1 MKRVCKRKI
10 QIDALTMCYE
20 VESTYYYDRLCQLD
34 YDDTID
40 LGDFQLTRTTDDNF
54 SLSKCYL
61 KRTTGRYYYN
71 VYDIKAWNGMRDI
84 IFGQLKFNLANGND
98 ESNVHSNGLTKVWVS
113 LNNETLYSTDIYFL
127 DYITD
132 RLGLIAHNITTLDLC
147 LDTSFNVSSSLK
159 QFIRDKS
166 ITTILNGRRIIDR
179 EADRPEIV
187 YVMSGNLNKYKYL
200 TLSIKQRNAIKDKSK
215 GVTIIT
221 YDKKAEILNSSEK
234 DYILDY
240 YQRPRS
246 LYRTEVHLN
255 NEDIKAY
262 LNRKGKEFNPL
273 MIFDEAILEDMF
285 FHHLNS
291 VIRFQSKT
299 KDVSWSHIL
308 GRS

>member
-1 MKRVCKRKI
+1 
-10 QIDALTMCYE
+10 MCYE
-20 VESTYYYDRLCQLD
+20 VENTYYYDKLCQLD
-34 YDDTID
+34 YDDFID
-40 LGDFQLTRTTDDNF
+40 LGDFQLTRTT
-54 SLSKCYL
+54 
-61 KRTTGRYYYN
+61 GRYFFN
-71 VYDIKAWNGMRDI
+71 IYDIKAWNGKRDI
-84 IFGQLKFNLANGND
+84 IFGQLKFSLANGND
-98 ESNVHSNGLTKVWVS
+98 ESNIHNNGLTKVWVS

-147 LDTSFNVSSSLK
+147 LDTSFNVSSSVK

-166 ITTILNGRRIIDR
+166 ITTIHNGRRIIDR

-273 MIFDEAILEDMF
+273 MIFDEATLEDMYF
-285 FHHLNS
+285 YHLNG

-299 KDVSWSHIL
+299 KDVSWLHIL

>member
-1 MKRVCKRKI
+1 MKRICRRKI
-10 QIDALTMCYE
+10 QIDALTLCYE
-20 VESTYYYDRLCQLD
+20 VENTYYYDQLRQLD
-34 YDDTID
+34 YGDTID
-40 LGDFQLTRTTDDNF
+40 LGDFQLTRTT
-54 SLSKCYL
+54 
-61 KRTTGRYYYN
+61 GRYFYN
-71 VYDIKAWNGMRDI
+71 IYDIKTWNGKRDI
-84 IFGQLKFNLANGND
+84 IYGQLKFNLANGND
-98 ESNVHSNGLTKVWVS
+98 ESNVHNNGLTKVWVS

-147 LDTSFNVSSSLK
+147 LDTSFNVSSRVK

-166 ITTILNGRRIIDR
+166 ITTILNGRRIVDR

-200 TLSIKQRNAIKDKSK
+200 TLSIKQRNAIKDKSR

-234 DYILDY
+234 TYILDY

-262 LNRKGKEFNPL
+262 LNRDGKEFNPL
-273 MIFDEAILEDMF
+273 MIFDEATLEDMF
-285 FHHLNS
+285 FLHLNS

>member
-1 MKRVCKRKI
+1 
-10 QIDALTMCYE
+10 MCYE
-20 VESTYYYDRLCQLD
+20 VGNTYYYDKLCQLD

-40 LGDFQLTRTTDDNF
+40 LGDFQLTRTT
-54 SLSKCYL
+54 
-61 KRTTGRYYYN
+61 GRYFYN
-71 VYDIKAWNGMRDI
+71 IYDIKAWNGKRDI

-98 ESNVHSNGLTKVWVS
+98 ESNVHNNGLTKVWVS

-147 LDTSFNVSSSLK
+147 LDTSFNVSSSVK

-234 DYILDY
+234 VYILDY

-262 LNRKGKEFNPL
+262 LNRENKEFNPL
-273 MIFDEAILEDMF
+273 MIFDETILEDMY
-285 FHHLNS
+285 FHYLNS

-299 KDVSWSHIL
+299 KDVSWSRIL

>member
-1 MKRVCKRKI
+1 
-10 QIDALTMCYE
+10 MCYE
-20 VESTYYYDRLCQLD
+20 VGNTYYYDKLCQLD

-40 LGDFQLTRTTDDNF
+40 LGDFLLT
-54 SLSKCYL
+54 
-61 KRTTGRYYYN
+61 RTTGRYFYN
-71 VYDIKAWNGMRDI
+71 IYDIKAWNGKRDI

-98 ESNVHSNGLTKVWVS
+98 ESNVHNNGLTKVWVC

-147 LDTSFNVSSSLK
+147 LDTSFNVSSSVK

-187 YVMSGNLNKYKYL
+187 YVMSGSLNKYKYL

-234 DYILDY
+234 TYILDY

-262 LNRKGKEFNPL
+262 LNRENKEFNPL
-273 MIFDEAILEDMF
+273 MIFDETILEDMY
-285 FHHLNS
+285 FHYLNS

-299 KDVSWSHIL
+299 KDVSWSRIL

>member
-1 MKRVCKRKI
+1 
-10 QIDALTMCYE
+10 MCYE
-20 VESTYYYDRLCQLD
+20 VENTYYYDKLCQLD

-40 LGDFQLTRTTDDNF
+40 LGDFQLTRTT
-54 SLSKCYL
+54 
-61 KRTTGRYYYN
+61 GRYFYN
-71 VYDIKAWNGMRDI
+71 IYDIKAWNGKRDI
-84 IFGQLKFNLANGND
+84 IFGQLKFNLANGNA
-98 ESNVHSNGLTKVWVS
+98 ESNVHNNGLTKVWVS

-147 LDTSFNVSSSLK
+147 LDTSFNVSSSVK

-187 YVMSGNLNKYKYL
+187 YVMSGSLNKYKYL

-234 DYILDY
+234 TYILDY

-262 LNRKGKEFNPL
+262 LNRENKEFNPL
-273 MIFDEAILEDMF
+273 MIFDETILEDMY
-285 FHHLNS
+285 FHYLNS

-299 KDVSWSHIL
+299 KDVSWSRIL

>member
-1 MKRVCKRKI
+1 MKRICRRKI

-20 VESTYYYDRLCQLD
+20 VENTYYYDKLCQLD

-40 LGDFQLTRTTDDNF
+40 LGDFQLTRTT
-54 SLSKCYL
+54 
-61 KRTTGRYYYN
+61 GRYFYN
-71 VYDIKAWNGMRDI
+71 IYDIKAWNGKRDI

-98 ESNVHSNGLTKVWVS
+98 ESNVHNNGLTKVWVS

-147 LDTSFNVSSSLK
+147 LDTSFNVSSSVK

-187 YVMSGNLNKYKYL
+187 YVMSGSLNKYKYL

-234 DYILDY
+234 TYILDY

-262 LNRKGKEFNPL
+262 LNRENKEFNPL
-273 MIFDEAILEDMF
+273 MIFDETILDMY
-285 FHHLNS
+285 FHYLNS

-299 KDVSWSHIL
+299 KDVSWSRIL

>member
-1 MKRVCKRKI
+1 MKRICRRKI

-20 VESTYYYDRLCQLD
+20 VGTTYYYDKLCQLD

-40 LGDFQLTRTTDDNF
+40 LGDFQLTRTT
-54 SLSKCYL
+54 
-61 KRTTGRYYYN
+61 GRYFYN
-71 VYDIKAWNGMRDI
+71 IYDIKAWNGKRDI

-98 ESNVHSNGLTKVWVS
+98 ESNVHNNGLTKVWVS

-147 LDTSFNVSSSLK
+147 LDTSFNVSSSVK

-234 DYILDY
+234 TYILDY

-262 LNRKGKEFNPL
+262 LNRENKEFNPL
-273 MIFDEAILEDMF
+273 MIFDETILEDMY
-285 FHHLNS
+285 FHYLNS

-299 KDVSWSHIL
+299 KDVSWSRIL

>member
-1 MKRVCKRKI
+1 
-10 QIDALTMCYE
+10 MCYE
-20 VESTYYYDRLCQLD
+20 VGNTYYYDKLCQLD

-40 LGDFQLTRTTDDNF
+40 LGDFQLTRTT
-54 SLSKCYL
+54 
-61 KRTTGRYYYN
+61 GRYFYN
-71 VYDIKAWNGMRDI
+71 IYDIKAWNGKRDI

-98 ESNVHSNGLTKVWVS
+98 ESNVHNNGLTKVWVS

-147 LDTSFNVSSSLK
+147 LDTSFNVSSSVK

-166 ITTILNGRRIIDR
+166 ITTILNGRRIVDR

-234 DYILDY
+234 TYILDY

-262 LNRKGKEFNPL
+262 LNRENKEFNPL
-273 MIFDEAILEDMF
+273 MIYDETILEDMY
-285 FHHLNS
+285 FHYLNS

-299 KDVSWSHIL
+299 KDVSWSRIL

>member
-1 MKRVCKRKI
+1 MKRICRRKI

-20 VESTYYYDRLCQLD
+20 VENTYYYDKLCQLD

-40 LGDFQLTRTTDDNF
+40 LGDFQLTRTT
-54 SLSKCYL
+54 
-61 KRTTGRYYYN
+61 GRYFYN
-71 VYDIKAWNGMRDI
+71 IYDIKAWNGKRDI
-84 IFGQLKFNLANGND
+84 IFGQLKFNLANGNA
-98 ESNVHSNGLTKVWVS
+98 ESNVHNNGLTKVWVS

-147 LDTSFNVSSSLK
+147 LDTSFNVSSSVK

-187 YVMSGNLNKYKYL
+187 YVMSGSLNKYKYL

-234 DYILDY
+234 TYILDY

-262 LNRKGKEFNPL
+262 LNRENKEFNPL
-273 MIFDEAILEDMF
+273 MIFDETILEDMY
-285 FHHLNS
+285 FHYLNS

-299 KDVSWSHIL
+299 KDVSWSRIL

>member
-1 MKRVCKRKI
+1 MKRICRRKI

-20 VESTYYYDRLCQLD
+20 VGNTYYYDKLCQLD

-40 LGDFQLTRTTDDNF
+40 LGDFLLT
-54 SLSKCYL
+54 
-61 KRTTGRYYYN
+61 RTTGRYFYN
-71 VYDIKAWNGMRDI
+71 IYDIKAWNGKRDI

-98 ESNVHSNGLTKVWVS
+98 ESNVHNNGLTKVWVS

-147 LDTSFNVSSSLK
+147 LDTSFNVSSSVK

-187 YVMSGNLNKYKYL
+187 YVMSGSLNKYKYL

-234 DYILDY
+234 TYILDY

-262 LNRKGKEFNPL
+262 LNRENKEFNPL
-273 MIFDEAILEDMF
+273 MIFDETILEDMY
-285 FHHLNS
+285 FHYMNS

-299 KDVSWSHIL
+299 KDVSWSRIL

>member
-1 MKRVCKRKI
+1 MKRVCRRKI
-10 QIDALTMCYE
+10 QIDALTLCYE
-20 VESTYYYDRLCQLD
+20 VENTYYYDQLRQLD
-34 YDDTID
+34 YGDTID
-40 LGDFQLTRTTDDNF
+40 LGDFQLTRTT
-54 SLSKCYL
+54 
-61 KRTTGRYYYN
+61 GRYFYN
-71 VYDIKAWNGMRDI
+71 IYDIKTWNGKRDI
-84 IFGQLKFNLANGND
+84 IYGQLKFNLANGND
-98 ESNVHSNGLTKVWVS
+98 ESNVHNNGLTKVWVS

-147 LDTSFNVSSSLK
+147 LDTSFNVSSRVK
-159 QFIRDKS
+159 QFIRDNS
-166 ITTILNGRRIIDR
+166 ITTILNGRRIVDR

-200 TLSIKQRNAIKDKSK
+200 TLSIKQRNAIRDKSK

-234 DYILDY
+234 KYILDY

-262 LNRKGKEFNPL
+262 LNRENKEFNPL
-273 MIFDEAILEDMF
+273 IIFDEATLEDMYF
-285 FHHLNS
+285 YHLNG

>member
-1 MKRVCKRKI
+1 MKRVCRRKI
-10 QIDALTMCYE
+10 QIDALTLCYE
-20 VESTYYYDRLCQLD
+20 VENTYYYDQLRQLD
-34 YDDTID
+34 YGDTID
-40 LGDFQLTRTTDDNF
+40 LGDFQLTRTT
-54 SLSKCYL
+54 
-61 KRTTGRYYYN
+61 GRYFYN
-71 VYDIKAWNGMRDI
+71 IYDIKTWNGKRDI
-84 IFGQLKFNLANGND
+84 IYGQLKFNLANGND
-98 ESNVHSNGLTKVWVS
+98 ESNVHNNGLTKVWVS

-147 LDTSFNVSSSLK
+147 LDTSFNVSSSVK

-200 TLSIKQRNAIKDKSK
+200 TLSIKQRNAIRDKSK

-234 DYILDY
+234 NYILDY

-262 LNRKGKEFNPL
+262 LNRENKEFNPL
-273 MIFDEAILEDMF
+273 MIFDEATLEDMYF
-285 FHHLNS
+285 YHLNG